1 MGSIIGGSPHMIN
14 RKKIKLKLRREF
26 LLDVMEDPCNF

>member
-14 RKKIKLKLRREF
+14 REKKLKLRREF
-26 LLDVMEDPCNF
+26 LLDAKEDPCNF